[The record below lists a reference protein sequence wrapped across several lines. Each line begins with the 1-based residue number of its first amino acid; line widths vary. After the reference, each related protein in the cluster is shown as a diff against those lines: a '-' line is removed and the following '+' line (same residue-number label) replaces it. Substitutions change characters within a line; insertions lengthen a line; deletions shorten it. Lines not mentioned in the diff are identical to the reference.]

1 MKKKQKKNEPTD
13 SHETEPSGY
22 ARESQPEKVVARLR
36 PHARVLLWPTLL
48 LFAVAGATGYFFGNM
63 PEPWQNSA
71 VLAGAILLAVLGWLL
86 PLAAWLTKRYTITT
100 RRIIFRHGFFVRT
113 RQELLHSRGYDVS
126 VRQNWMQAGFHSGT
140 VLINSGLEHPL
151 VLKDV
156 PNVDLVQSVLH
167 DLMEKA
173 STVMGSRRQE
183 QSALADESA
192 FWGRR

>member
-1 MKKKQKKNEPTD
+1 MKAKKTEPN
-13 SHETEPSGY
+13 ETEPSGY
-22 ARESQPEKVVARLR
+22 ARESRPEKVVARLR
-36 PHARVLLWPTLL
+36 PHARVLAWPTLL
-48 LFAVAGATGYFFGNM
+48 LFALAGGTGYFFGNL
-63 PEPWQNSA
+63 PEPWQNA
-71 VLAGAILLAVLGWLL
+71 TLLAGAILLALLGWLL

-126 VRQNWMQAGFHSGT
+126 VRQNWLQAGFHSGT

-151 VLKDV
+151 VLKDL
-156 PNVDLVQSVLH
+156 PNVDLVQSTLH
-167 DLMEKA
+167 DLMEQA

-183 QSALADESA
+183 QSALSEESA

>member
-1 MKKKQKKNEPTD
+1 MKEKKKAPDEPD
-13 SHETEPSGY
+13 DTESSGY
-22 ARESQPEKVVARLR
+22 ARESRPETVVARLR
-36 PHARVLLWPTLL
+36 PHVRILLWPTVV
-48 LFAVAGATGYFFGNM
+48 LFALAGATGYFFGNM
-63 PEPWQNSA
+63 PEPWQNAA
-71 VLAGAILLAVLGWLL
+71 VLAGSIVLAVFGWLL
-86 PLAAWLTKRYTITT
+86 PLAAWLTKRYIITT

-126 VRQNWMQAGFHSGT
+126 VRQNWVQAGFHSGT

-183 QSALADESA
+183 RSATSEESA

>member
-1 MKKKQKKNEPTD
+1 MNKKQLDETN
-13 SHETEPSGY
+13 ETEPSGY
-22 ARESQPEKVVARLR
+22 ARESRPEQVVARLR

-48 LFAVAGATGYFFGNM
+48 LFALAGTTGYFWGNL
-63 PEPWQNSA
+63 PEPWQNAALPA
-71 VLAGAILLAVLGWLL
+71 VAILLAVVGWLL

-100 RRIIFRHGFFVRT
+100 RRIIFRHGLFVRT

-126 VRQNWMQAGFHSGT
+126 VRQNWLQAGFHSGT

-167 DLMEKA
+167 DLMERSA
-173 STVMGSRRQE
+173 TVMGSRRQE